1 MNLAAKYVFRWSV
14 FTSHHVGLVSRL
26 ALSFPSRSFAYWLKS
41 DLPFRSLL
49 PQMNVNRCDF
59 ATKPETEAQESPLA
73 YSNLLITLEG
83 LDDGVLDHFCQF
95 VTSTSKMMKLQ
106 VTKKFNLV
114 TENFSQTLAFPPD
127 SYKKG
132 NVTYHF
138 KKHGR
143 MIQVAQLP
151 AEKSDIFIQYLQ
163 DNIPPGVSLHMELKK
178 WQDFVS
184 PPDPR
189 LLEQE
194 RLEREKIE
202 AWKRKNQ
209 EDK

>member
-1 MNLAAKYVFRWSV
+1 MNLVARCVFRGI
-14 FTSHHVGLVSRL
+14 FTSHHIGSVSRL
-26 ALSFPSRSFAYWLKS
+26 TLSCTSHSLAYWLKS
-41 DLPFRSLL
+41 DSPFRSLL
-49 PQMNVNRCDF
+49 PQMKGNRCKF
-59 ATKPETEAQESPLA
+59 ATKTETESQESPLA
-73 YSNLLITLEG
+73 YSNLLIKLEG
-83 LDDGVLDHFCQF
+83 LDDGVLDHYCQF
-95 VTSTSKMMKLQ
+95 VISACKMMKLQ
-106 VTKKFNLV
+106 VNKKFNLV

-178 WQDFVS
+178 WQDFVA

>member
-1 MNLAAKYVFRWSV
+1 MGC
-14 FTSHHVGLVSRL
+14 T
-26 ALSFPSRSFAYWLKS
+26 
-41 DLPFRSLL
+41 D
-49 PQMNVNRCDF
+49 C
-59 ATKPETEAQESPLA
+59 TC
-73 YSNLLITLEG
+73 NLLR
-83 LDDGVLDHFCQF
+83 
-95 VTSTSKMMKLQ
+95 
-106 VTKKFNLV
+106 FNLV

-178 WQDFVS
+178 WQDFVA